1 MCCGVET
8 VHRLIFSVAV
18 AIAVSGCGAGELRYG
33 YNDNGVALHWNEIS
47 AIPAWDAYPVQPS
60 LSMSLEEL
68 HAQGVKMLRVRVQG
82 VDSPASHRIST
93 DGVVMESS
101 LAPARSTDETTTT
114 GDWTKTRQCSEI
126 DFLLRR

>member
-1 MCCGVET
+1 MCFGVET
-8 VHRLIFSVAV
+8 VQRLIFSVAV

-82 VDSPASHRIST
+82 VNSPASH
-93 DGVVMESS
+93 GVVMESS
-101 LAPARSTDETTTT
+101 LALDRSTDKATTT
-114 GDWTKTRQCSEI
+114 GDWTEARQCSEI